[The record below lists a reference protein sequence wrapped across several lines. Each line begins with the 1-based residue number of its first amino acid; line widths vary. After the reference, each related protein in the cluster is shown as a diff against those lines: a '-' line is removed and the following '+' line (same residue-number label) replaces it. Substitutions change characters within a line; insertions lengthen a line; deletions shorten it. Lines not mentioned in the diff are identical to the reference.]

1 VSSGTVYIT
10 NKPRFPIESSSS
22 SLSAVKKVVGIQ
34 VDDDTQIALQKQVDL
49 ALAENVRLKLAN
61 DVLKKDREVIESEI
75 CDLQKRNEELTNV
88 AQKHHAQFRHMRD
101 RYDVL
106 QQEFFYPSSTS
117 APLAAR
123 SQQGTHPRAFYAEAP
138 PTEPHVLVGLLNE
151 PPSAALGTQ
160 GYDTGHSFQI
170 GTHRSFAAAP
180 IQNMSHHSRHPEKG
194 GPRNDTVQQ
203 PCVPCDENSPR
214 VPDPFEARSH
224 PSASVEG
231 DLPLPM
237 ETEISLTISDGTRY
251 PNAMSSD
258 SINVILSD

>member
-61 DVLKKDREVIESEI
+61 DALKKDREVIESEI

-88 AQKHHAQFRHMRD
+88 AQKHHAQFCRMRD
-101 RYDVL
+101 RYNAL
-106 QQEFFYPSSTS
+106 KQESFYPSSTS
-117 APLAAR
+117 PPLAAR

-151 PPSAALGTQ
+151 PPPAAL
-160 GYDTGHSFQI
+160 DTGHSFQI
-170 GTHRSFAAAP
+170 GMHRSFAAAP

-194 GPRNDTVQQ
+194 GPRNDTAQQ

-214 VPDPFEARSH
+214 VRDPSEARSQLG
-224 PSASVEG
+224 ASVEG
-231 DLPLPM
+231 NLPLPM